1 MNRREI
7 ILQEINDNPGIPLN
21 YYLLAV
27 EERAIGNTKI
37 CIDLLESLIDRFP
50 NYHPSYYT
58 LAELLYQLDRTDDGT
73 HYAKLGIIVAS
84 ELQLPKVVK
93 ELESLIIIND

>member
-1 MNRREI
+1 M
-7 ILQEINDNPGIPLN
+7 
-21 YYLLAV
+21 
-27 EERAIGNTKI
+27 

-73 HYAKLGIIVAS
+73 HCAKLGIIVAN